1 MNKVYYY
8 ENDLCWA
15 SLHGSAPK
23 LVRLRRWNSPS
34 KSWLC
39 EAVDWHHTGNLYV
52 RPRMLRKVQ
61 DGTLS
66 PYQSKAS
73 LSPTYLC
80 RHQGHQRH
88 QRLSSESE
96 DTRHATEESSN
107 GSTTPTSDED
117 DADDH
122 PDDNRKG
129 YSLTH
134 KTETGGMLQSGK
146 IANKKKQQRASKR
159 QMLQVQCDSV
169 NEWYIKD
176 QPPEIYVQ
184 QAKNVLNSTP
194 FECDINPDKT
204 AQILALIAFRTHQ
217 SPRDAFEKFLF
228 HLGRSRT
235 SPNFSSAIRPEE
247 VDRAG
252 ERHGLYA
259 NMRSV
264 LI

>member
-1 MNKVYYY
+1 MNKGYYY
-8 ENDLCWA
+8 QNDLCWA

-23 LVRLRRWNSPS
+23 LVRLMRWHSLS
-34 KSWLC
+34 KAWLC
-39 EAVDWHHTGNLYV
+39 EAVDWHHSGNLYV

-61 DGTLS
+61 DATL
-66 PYQSKAS
+66 PRHQSKTN
-73 LSPTYLC
+73 LSATHLC
-80 RHQGHQRH
+80 RQE
-88 QRLSSESE
+88 RLSSESE
-96 DTRHATEESSN
+96 GTRHASEESSN
-107 GSTTPTSDED
+107 GSTGPTSDEED
-117 DADDH
+117 
-122 PDDNRKG
+122 PDDNQNDHQNDHPMDF
-129 YSLTH
+129 SD
-134 KTETGGMLQSGK
+134 EAGGILQSGQ
-146 IANKKKQQRASKR
+146 IGNKKRQQRASKR
-159 QMLQVQCDSV
+159 QVLPVQCDGVS
-169 NEWYIKD
+169 EWYITD
-176 QPPEIYVQ
+176 HPPESYVQ

-264 LI
+264 LIENT